1 MTATKH
7 VTGQVVTTTIFE
19 REFPQSSRTRNN
31 PKVQQ
36 YPEASLVGPHYLE
49 PAAVGE
55 VMTVTIYRSE
65 HESES
70 TAVGETTMTAECKPD
85 QIGRQPHQP
94 SSQGGGKYSG
104 NFVLPGHR
112 GVIRTNLHY
121 FGISSK

>member
-1 MTATKH
+1 M
-7 VTGQVVTTTIFE
+7 
-19 REFPQSSRTRNN
+19 
-31 PKVQQ
+31 QQ

-85 QIGRQPHQP
+85 QIGQPRDPGREPHQP
-94 SSQGGGKYSG
+94 SSQGGEVFWK
-104 NFVLPGHR
+104 FCTT
-112 GVIRTNLHY
+112 GVTTPNIGVWHFCRIKTVELANICLTFSFCGQSLSQY
-121 FGISSK
+121 TLIVY

>member
-1 MTATKH
+1 MTAT
-7 VTGQVVTTTIFE
+7 ISE
-19 REFPQSSRTRNN
+19 REFPQSSRTRNK

-70 TAVGETTMTAECKPD
+70 AAIGETTMTAECKPD
-85 QIGRQPHQP
+85 QIGQPRDPGREPGVH
-94 SSQGGGKYSG
+94 
-104 NFVLPGHR
+104 NFLNVCLFKSLATG
-112 GVIRTNLHY
+112 LLME
-121 FGISSK
+121 